1 MARLYFMEFD
11 VIEIC
16 KPTPVD
22 QLLRGNLS
30 KHILTTHM
38 LSFYGITPSLYKHI
52 VNYVIFSM

>member
-1 MARLYFMEFD
+1 MLVLDVNVIYPSSEPSPLRHKIIMARLYFMEFD

-30 KHILTTHM
+30 KHI
-38 LSFYGITPSLYKHI
+38 
-52 VNYVIFSM
+52 